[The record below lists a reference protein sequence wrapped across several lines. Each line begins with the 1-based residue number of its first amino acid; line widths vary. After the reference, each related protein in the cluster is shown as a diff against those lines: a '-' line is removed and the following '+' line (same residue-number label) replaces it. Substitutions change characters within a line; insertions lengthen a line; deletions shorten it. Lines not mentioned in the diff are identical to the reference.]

1 MRMDGYRIVYT
12 DHVRVRMV
20 ERDISEEE
28 ITHALLFG
36 LSIRNNENAG
46 RFPKE
51 EISCQVGSC
60 LIHVVVAL
68 NHVSRIKVVITAYA
82 KGKKK

>member
-1 MRMDGYRIVYT
+1 MDDYRIVYT

-28 ITHALLFG
+28 ITHALHFG
-36 LSIRNNENAG
+36 VLVKKHENTG

-51 EISCQVGSC
+51 EISCQVGSR
-60 LIHVVVAL
+60 LIYFA
-68 NHVSRIKVVITAYA
+68 
-82 KGKKK
+82 